1 MKPDVPKISASRRS
15 MRDSL
20 IAYGVLAILIVV
32 IATVTGGDVARALFV
47 ATAFF
52 LAASAW
58 TWWRARR
65 RAGRERAR

>member
-1 MKPDVPKISASRRS
+1 MKPDVPKIPASRR

-32 IATVTGGDVARALFV
+32 IATVTGGDMARALFV
-47 ATAFF
+47 AAAFF
-52 LAASAW
+52 VFASAW